1 LKTFFHTL
9 PPLLNGM
16 VYPAFARFEFAFHKA
31 PRELVAFRREPFNQ
45 FTDFRF
51 PGRGGI
57 DDAFLLLE
65 FSLSACQ
72 LGTKHS
78 NSHTA
83 GGICGML
90 LITR

>member
-1 LKTFFHTL
+1 LQSRDSNSLFTK
-9 PPLLNGM
+9 LL
-16 VYPAFARFEFAFHKA
+16 A
-31 PRELVAFRREPFNQ
+31 ELVASRREPFNQ

-72 LGTKHS
+72 FGTQLS
-78 NSHTA
+78 NSYTA
-83 GGICGML
+83 GRICGML